1 MSDIA
6 IIHGKVVPITGPD
19 IDNGTVLISD
29 GKIVAVGT
37 DITIP
42 DNTTII
48 DARGQWVLPGL
59 VEAHGHIG
67 IQEEANG
74 PAGNDTNEMTRPTTP
89 GVRAIDAVNIE
100 DEGFRDALAGGVTA
114 AVIKP
119 GSGNVIGG
127 LSVALKTWGGRT
139 IDEQVIAPEVSVK
152 SALGRTRSGCMAVRT
167 RCHRPGWVLRLC
179 CVRRL

>member
-1 MSDIA
+1 
-6 IIHGKVVPITGPD
+6 
-19 IDNGTVLISD
+19 
-29 GKIVAVGT
+29 
-37 DITIP
+37 
-42 DNTTII
+42 
-48 DARGQWVLPGL
+48 
-59 VEAHGHIG
+59 
-67 IQEEANG
+67 
-74 PAGNDTNEMTRPTTP
+74 MTRPTTP

>member
-67 IQEEANG
+67 IKKKPTVPLG
-74 PAGNDTNEMTRPTTP
+74 MTLMR
-89 GVRAIDAVNIE
+89 
-100 DEGFRDALAGGVTA
+100 
-114 AVIKP
+114 
-119 GSGNVIGG
+119 
-127 LSVALKTWGGRT
+127 
-139 IDEQVIAPEVSVK
+139 
-152 SALGRTRSGCMAVRT
+152 
-167 RCHRPGWVLRLC
+167 
-179 CVRRL
+179 